1 MILREEEA
9 ISIGL
14 IDLID
19 YLDDLDSG
27 MIEASQWQVSAS
39 IVQEPCFVEDTFAAL
54 HGNLTCFWFEDSWR
68 YLRKGVKYELKE
80 RIVEM
85 MVNSEHIICQLDTFT
100 LGDSFIPPEVWSG
113 QRALR

>member
-1 MILREEEA
+1 MHICTFEKGFHAWKSFGHHFAKMILREEEA

-68 YLRKGVKYELKE
+68 YLRKGVNMSWKKE
-80 RIVEM
+80 
-85 MVNSEHIICQLDTFT
+85 
-100 LGDSFIPPEVWSG
+100 SFKW
-113 QRALR
+113 